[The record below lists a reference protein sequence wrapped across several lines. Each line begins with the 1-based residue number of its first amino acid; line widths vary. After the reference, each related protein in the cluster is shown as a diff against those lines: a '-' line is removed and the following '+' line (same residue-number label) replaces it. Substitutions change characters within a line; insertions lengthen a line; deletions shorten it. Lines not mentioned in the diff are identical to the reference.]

1 MTHLVAISN
10 LKGGVGKSTTTM
22 MLAEGLALR
31 GKTILVLDLDPQSN
45 SSYMLMSKQRVLQI
59 AKGPNHLATF
69 LQSLVTDGPHLA
81 FGNEVTPA
89 NSSRRN

>member
-31 GKTILVLDLDPQSN
+31 GKKVLVIDLDPQSN

-59 AKGPNHLATF
+59 ATGPNHFAAF
-69 LQSLVTDGPHLA
+69 LNSLVSD
-81 FGNEVTPA
+81 TPA
-89 NSSRRN
+89 LA